1 MKNKI
6 VFFNFGLTIFISISL
21 SGCMMMGM
29 MKKKD
34 DDASSKMGMMK
45 CGGMMS
51 GMNGASHDD
60 SNHDMSMEKDPEAY
74 KTTKRYCTQCHYL
87 KEKNTHNG
95 SDWNPTLMRMYTYM
109 QNQNLMVPSEDE
121 KVLISKYYGVSN

>member
-1 MKNKI
+1 MKNSSY
-6 VFFNFGLTIFISISL
+6 TIFSSFLLSALL

-34 DDASSKMGMMK
+34 DDGGSKMGMMK
-45 CGGMMS
+45 CGGMMM
-51 GMNGASHDD
+51 GGGSHDD

-74 KTTKRYCTQCHYL
+74 KVTKRYCTQCHYL
-87 KEKNTHNG
+87 KEKNTHSG

-109 QNQNLMVPSEDE
+109 QNQDLMVPSEDE
-121 KVLISKYYGVSN
+121 KALIAKYYGVSN

>member
-1 MKNKI
+1 MNTNLFSLVTVI
-6 VFFNFGLTIFISISL
+6 TLSISL

-34 DDASSKMGMMK
+34 DDGGSKMAMMK
-45 CGGMMS
+45 CGGMMMG
-51 GMNGASHDD
+51 GMGGGSHDD

-74 KTTKRYCTQCHYL
+74 KITKRYCTQCHYL
-87 KEKNTHNG
+87 KEKNTHSG

-109 QNQNLMVPSEDE
+109 QSQDLMVPSEDE
-121 KVLISKYYGVSN
+121 EEMIAKYYGVSN